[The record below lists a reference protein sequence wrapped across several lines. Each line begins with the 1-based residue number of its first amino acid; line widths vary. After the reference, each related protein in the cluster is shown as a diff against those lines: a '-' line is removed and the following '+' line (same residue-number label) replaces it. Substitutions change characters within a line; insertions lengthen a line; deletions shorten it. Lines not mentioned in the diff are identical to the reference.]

1 MARKKTRRRR
11 STTLKGLDGS
21 GKSFVGSIAG
31 EKMHCKLLGRP
42 GKTRKLRCESFK
54 GGPGM
59 MSKASRRRAGVKS
72 LNKERATVPVA
83 KAKAVIKSGKKKGKA
98 RKGCRL
104 VKGGKAKCTP
114 TVAKRLKSRKS
125 STKRKRKSSKRRRRA
140 A

>member
-42 GKTRKLRCESFK
+42 GKTRKLRCESMK

-59 MSKASRRRAGVKS
+59 MSTAARRRAGVKS
-72 LNKERATVPVA
+72 LTKEKATVAVP
-83 KAKAVIKSGKKKGKA
+83 KAKAVVKSGPKKGKA

-104 VKGGKAKCTP
+104 TKRGAKCTP
-114 TVAKRLKSRKS
+114 TVAKRLKVRKS
-125 STKRKRKSSKRRRRA
+125 TKKRRSTKRRRRA

>member
-1 MARKKTRRRR
+1 MARKKTRRR

-42 GKTRKLRCESFK
+42 GKTRKLRCESMK

-59 MSKASRRRAGVKS
+59 MSRAARKRAGVKS
-72 LNKERATVPVA
+72 LTKEKATVAVP
-83 KAKAVIKSGKKKGKA
+83 KAKAIIKSGPKKGKV
-98 RKGCRL
+98 RKGCKITKRN
-104 VKGGKAKCTP
+104 AKCKP
-114 TVAKRLKSRKS
+114 SVARRIGASRKRTTKKRR
-125 STKRKRKSSKRRRRA
+125 STKRRRA